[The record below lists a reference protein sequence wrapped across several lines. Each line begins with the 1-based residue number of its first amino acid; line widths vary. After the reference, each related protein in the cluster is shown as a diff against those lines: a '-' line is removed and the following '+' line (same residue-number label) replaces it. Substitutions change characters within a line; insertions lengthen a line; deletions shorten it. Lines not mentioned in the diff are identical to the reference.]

1 MGNVKIKKKCS
12 NFSSIALFKN
22 IFFCQR
28 EVSHWKCRASES
40 LWKKSAAIYDPLF
53 NNLFFC
59 QREVRHWKC
68 REVWKTSKMQ
78 SLRVMEGIRSNTD
91 FMKLQWISHNFDQ
104 SFENYRITAMG
115 QGAGAA
121 SVEYLVHSPM
131 IRWRIFWYWFW
142 FCEVWACSTVS

>member
-1 MGNVKIKKKCS
+1 MQS
-12 NFSSIALFKN
+12 L
-22 IFFCQR
+22 R
-28 EVSHWKCRASES
+28 VSM
-40 LWKKSAAIYDPLF
+40 KKSAAIYDPLF

-78 SLRVMEGIRSNTD
+78 SLRVMEGIWRNTD
-91 FMKLQWISHNFDQ
+91 FMKHLWISHNFDQ

-142 FCEVWACSTVS
+142 FCEVWACSTVSKIYGCGNGKLFMFFWTLQVYQCFCCETE

>member
-1 MGNVKIKKKCS
+1 MQSLRVSMKKKCC
-12 NFSSIALFKN
+12 NLWSIVYQPFLLSKRGKTLKM
-22 IFFCQR
+22 QR
-28 EVSHWKCRASES
+28 S
-40 LWKKSAAIYDPLF
+40 I
-53 NNLFFC
+53 
-59 QREVRHWKC
+59 
-68 REVWKTSKMQ
+68 KTSKMQ

-91 FMKLQWISHNFDQ
+91 FMKHLWKSHNFDQ

-142 FCEVWACSTVS
+142 FCEVWACSTVSKIYGCGNGKLFMFFWTLQVYQCFCCETE